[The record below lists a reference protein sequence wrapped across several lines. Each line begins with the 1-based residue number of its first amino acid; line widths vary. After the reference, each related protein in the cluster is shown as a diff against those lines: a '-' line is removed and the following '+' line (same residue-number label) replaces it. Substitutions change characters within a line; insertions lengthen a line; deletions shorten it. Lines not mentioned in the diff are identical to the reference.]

1 MRAPFILTMGFVFA
15 LAGCQTA
22 NVTLLSDEDG
32 KTVGK
37 VAVLDRKT
45 ETERGEIATA
55 DTEVAT
61 GGRKVKP
68 RKARKSFAEL
78 IGLMPRAAFE
88 RQLEFKLGTTEITDE
103 SKPALAELLDLWQR
117 DRSVADVR
125 IIGFADSTG
134 EAAANMKLSQDRA
147 DAVKAFLINQGFE
160 FKDDNSEV
168 VGQGDAAARAM
179 NGPGVEDARYR
190 KVTVQIR

>member
-1 MRAPFILTMGFVFA
+1 MRRALILTLGVVFA

-32 KTVGK
+32 KSVGR

-45 ETERGEIATA
+45 ETERGEINTA

-61 GGRKVKP
+61 GGRRVKP

-78 IGLMPRAAFE
+78 IGLMPRPAFE

-103 SKPALAELLDLWQR
+103 SKPALADLLDLWQR

-125 IIGFADSTG
+125 IIGYADSTG
-134 EAAANMKLSQDRA
+134 DEASNLKLSQDRA
-147 DAVKAFLINQGFE
+147 DAVKSFLMNQGFE

-168 VGQGDAAARAM
+168 VGQGDAEARAR
-179 NGPGVEDARYR
+179 NGPGVEDSRYR